1 MQSKNLLTKY
11 VNKMH
16 TYVSGVSHNFFLKKD
31 GKKLEFFLSV
41 SSIKVFHVKIIIQSL
56 VYV

>member
-16 TYVSGVSHNFFLKKD
+16 TYVSGVSHNFFLKK
-31 GKKLEFFLSV
+31 GRNKLGIFLSV
-41 SSIKVFHVKIIIQSL
+41 CQVLKFSM
-56 VYV
+56 